1 MSTTASAPS
10 RGLFDKDHPH
20 YKWVALSNTT
30 LGMLMATINSSI
42 VLISLPAIFNGIKLN
57 ALDPGNTSYL
67 LWMLMG
73 FMLVTAV
80 LVVGFGRLG
89 DMYGRVK
96 IYNAGFVLFT
106 IGAVALSLDPFM
118 EGAGALWLILW
129 RVFQG
134 IGAAMLFANSTAIL
148 TDAFPA
154 ERRGMALGINQIAA
168 IAGSF
173 IGLIL
178 GGLLAVIDWRAVFI
192 VSVPIGII
200 GTIWSFKSLH
210 EVGDRNPGSLDIPGN
225 VLFLLGLTS
234 LLTGI
239 TYGIQPYGNDATG
252 WLNPWVLGSIIG
264 GIVVL
269 GVFVAVELRSR
280 APMFQL
286 RLFQSRPFA
295 MANLAGIL
303 ASVGR
308 GGLQFMLIIW
318 LQGIWLPLHG
328 FSYEDTPLWAGI
340 YLLPLTVGFLISGP
354 VSGILS
360 DRWGARGLATTGL
373 LLTAATFV
381 ALLLI
386 PVNFDYPVFAVIT
399 FLNGVGS
406 GMFGAPNRARIMGSV
421 PANQRG
427 SASGMAGTVL
437 NAGSSLSIG
446 IFFSLMVAGLAGS
459 LPQALR
465 SGLAAHSVPAQ
476 AADAIANVPPVGS
489 LFAAF
494 LGYNPIET
502 LLGPTGVLKA
512 LPKADSAALTG
523 KEFFPNLIAGPFHD
537 GLVIVFIAAAVMS
550 VIGAVA
556 TLAGGGKLRPE
567 PIAATAGEARG
578 EAVLAQA
585 DDAIA
590 YRVALAHAE
599 HADRA
604 ESAAAAAAA
613 DGSATE
619 AERTR

>member
-1 MSTTASAPS
+1 VSTTVSAPR
-10 RGLFDKDHPH
+10 RGMFDKDHPH

-30 LGMLMATINSSI
+30 LGMLMATVNSSI
-42 VLISLPAIFNGIKLN
+42 VLISLPAIFNGIHLN

-106 IGAVALSLDPFM
+106 IGAIALSLDPFM
-118 EGAGALWLILW
+118 SGAGAMWLILW

-192 VSVPIGII
+192 VSVPLGII

-210 EVGDRNPGSLDIPGN
+210 EVGQKNPGSLDIPGN
-225 VLFLLGLTS
+225 LLFLLGLTS

-264 GIVVL
+264 GIVLL
-269 GVFVAVELRSR
+269 GVFVAVELRR
-280 APMFQL
+280 KYPMFQL
-286 RLFQSRPFA
+286 RLFKSRPFA

-303 ASVGR
+303 ASIGR

-328 FSYEDTPLWAGI
+328 YSYEQTPLWAGI

-354 VSGILS
+354 LSGILS
-360 DRWGARGLATTGL
+360 DRWGTRGLATAGL
-373 LLTAATFV
+373 LLSAATFI
-381 ALLLI
+381 ALLII
-386 PVNFDYPVFAVIT
+386 PVDFAYPVFAIIT

-406 GMFGAPNRARIMGSV
+406 GMFGAPNRSTIMSSV

-459 LPQALR
+459 LPQAMR
-465 SGLAAHSVPAQ
+465 AGLTAHNVPAQ
-476 AADAIANVPPVGS
+476 AADAVANIPPVGS

-494 LGYNPIET
+494 LGYNPIQA

-512 LPKADSAALTG
+512 IPAADSAALTG
-523 KEFFPNLIAGPFHD
+523 KEFFPNLIAAPFHD

-550 VIGAVA
+550 VIGAIA
-556 TLAGGGKLRPE
+556 TLAGGARVTPE
-567 PIAATAGEARG
+567 PVTLTADEARG
-578 EAVLAQA
+578 EALLGQA

-590 YRVALAHAE
+590 HHVAIAHAE
-599 HADRA
+599 HADRSEA
-604 ESAAAAAAA
+604 DSA
-613 DGSATE
+613 DSAS
-619 AERTR
+619 ERAR

>member
-106 IGAVALSLDPFM
+106 IGAIALSLDPFM

-192 VSVPIGII
+192 VSVPLGVL

-264 GIVVL
+264 GIVLL

-340 YLLPLTVGFLISGP
+340 YLLPLTIGFLISGP

-406 GMFGAPNRARIMGSV
+406 GMFGAPNRATIMGSV

-556 TLAGGGKLRPE
+556 TLAGGGKLRTE
-567 PIAATAGEARG
+567 PVAATAGEARG

-604 ESAAAAAAA
+604 ESAAAAATA